1 MDFFTN
7 ALAFVFA
14 LGVIIFVHELG
25 HLLMAKAFG
34 VRVETFS
41 LGFGKRLGGFRRG
54 ETDYRVSLVPL
65 GGYVRLGGEDPES
78 RTGDPREFL
87 AKPRWQRVLVYLAGP
102 AMNVALAILLIAIV
116 FMIGIEVPD
125 LQEIPPVVG
134 TVEPESSAAG
144 AGLRS
149 GDLIL
154 EVGGRP
160 VTRWQ
165 DVAFAMMTAP
175 EKPVAL
181 AVEREGRRLDVE
193 VVPRKVPRYEFGD
206 TAGLY
211 PIVLPR
217 VSQVLPGGPAEKAD
231 FRIGDEILAVDG
243 QPVTDP
249 QNFVSHIEKRAGQE
263 MRVEVRRGTEEL
275 VLTVVP
281 RDQGGKGKIGL
292 GVGVFQRYGPARALR
307 ESVRYNVNVVRQT
320 ISVLGKIARRE
331 LAAKSALSGPLEIA
345 ALSGAAARSGFK
357 NLLYLMGF
365 ISISIAV
372 LNLLPVPILDG
383 GQIAVLLVEG
393 LIRRDL
399 SVRLKERINQ
409 VGFVLLV
416 ALMAMVLYFDVVKS
430 LPMGDSQ

>member
-1 MDFFTN
+1 MDFLTN

-34 VRVETFS
+34 VRVDTFS

-87 AKPRWQRVLVYLAGP
+87 YKPRWQRVLVYLAGP
-102 AMNVALAILLIAIV
+102 AMNVVLAILLIAIV

-134 TVEPESSAAG
+134 TVEAGSSAAV
-144 AGLRS
+144 AGLAP
-149 GDLIL
+149 GDRIVEVNGRAVARWQ
-154 EVGGRP
+154 EVG
-160 VTRWQ
+160 
-165 DVAFAMMTAP
+165 FAMMTAP

-181 AVEREGRRLDVE
+181 GVERDGRRLDVE

-211 PIVLPR
+211 PVVLPR
-217 VSQVLPGGPAEKAD
+217 ISQVLPGGPAEQAG
-231 FRIGDEILAVDG
+231 FAIGDEVRAVDG

-249 QNFVSHIEKRAGQE
+249 QSFVAHIEQHAGE
-263 MRVEVRRGTEEL
+263 EVRVEVRRGTESV

-281 RDQGGKGKIGL
+281 RDQGGKGKIGV
-292 GVGVFQRYGPARALR
+292 GVGVFQRYGPVRALR

-320 ISVLGKIARRE
+320 LAVLGKIVSRE

-393 LIRRDL
+393 LMRRDL
-399 SVRLKERINQ
+399 SLRFKERINQ

-416 ALMAMVLYFDVVKS
+416 ALMVMVLYFDVVKS
-430 LPMGDSQ
+430 WPMGDR